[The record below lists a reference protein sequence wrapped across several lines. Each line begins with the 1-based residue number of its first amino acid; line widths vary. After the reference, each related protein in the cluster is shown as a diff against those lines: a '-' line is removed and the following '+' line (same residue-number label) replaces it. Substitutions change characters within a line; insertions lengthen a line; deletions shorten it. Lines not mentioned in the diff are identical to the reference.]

1 MKNSG
6 FIQQTKKG
14 KGRVLRSVFF
24 ILFFLLCLFLLRL
37 YVVESLHISTDAME
51 TTLHK
56 GDFVLVNKL
65 SDAPERRDIVLFT
78 SPLRRDSLT
87 SPMLIS
93 RCVGIPGDT
102 IQVNAGSFLV
112 NGEEYPNSP
121 HALNTY
127 LIAPEGEKL
136 FLELIKKL
144 QIPLRDKKTVQ
155 SGISLTLTSFEEYQ
169 LREELPDAMDSCFA
183 LQPMAPYTLVVPQK
197 DRAYRLDAA
206 SLIACKEAIR
216 TELGTKA
223 VFREG
228 KLFVDGKETTF
239 FFFSQD
245 HYWMLSDHADEA
257 VDSRHLGFI
266 PRDHVVG
273 NVLFC
278 WFSREKQRC
287 LKPVY

>member
-24 ILFFLLCLFLLRL
+24 ILFFLLFLFLLRL

-127 LIAPEGEKL
+127 LIASEGEKL

-169 LREELPDAMDSCFA
+169 LREELPDSLQAMLRIRPVPSYRF
-183 LQPMAPYTLVVPQK
+183 VIPQK
-197 DRAYRLDAA
+197 ERAYRLD
-206 SLIACKEAIR
+206 SLSLLACREAILNE
-216 TELGTKA
+216 TDGKA
-223 VFREG
+223 VIRDGKLYIEG
-228 KLFVDGKETTF
+228 KLTHF
-239 FFFSQD
+239 FFFQQD
-245 HYWMLSDHADEA
+245 YYWFLSDNRTDA
-257 VDSRHLGFI
+257 VDSRHIG
-266 PRDHVVG
+266 VVPKEHLMG
-273 NVLFC
+273 KLFFC
-278 WFSREKQRC
+278 WFSRDKNKRFKR
-287 LKPVY
+287 L